1 MPMNQFLINIFV
13 LIIGYLLG
21 SLSPSY
27 VFGKFKKIDI
37 REVGSRNAGTMNVW
51 HSLGIWPA
59 VLTAIFD
66 LGKGVLAI
74 QISQKIGAD
83 FVFIQLSGLSTVLG
97 HIFPFYLGFRGGQGV
112 ACATGIMFYYLSKYL
127 SLDLRLLYIFGFL
140 AIIAIIFTYITRRGA
155 IIGNIILPLLG
166 YSIFYLYGGNPYN
179 IYFIIVI
186 FHIIALGMYNII
198 IQKQIQIQ
206 DQSFR
211 THWWRVALRPVAVVF
226 VIFYHFY
233 SQTTTVVLIGSV
245 ALFFIILDLI
255 RFFTGMG
262 RKLMTEKIQFF
273 FKNTERKK
281 FSSMT
286 MFLISACI
294 ITLVFEKQ
302 IALASL
308 TFLIFGDI
316 FSKIFGLGFGRHKI
330 FDKTIE
336 GSLAYGGGALICGFI
351 LYTALG
357 IPLLLLL
364 TGAMAAAVA
373 EALPL
378 GLDDNF
384 TVGLIS
390 GAVMT
395 SVRLFG

>member
-1 MPMNQFLINIFV
+1 MNQFLINIFV

-51 HSLGIWPA
+51 HSMGILPA
-59 VLTAIFD
+59 VPTAVFD
-66 LGKGVLAI
+66 LGKGVLALL
-74 QISQKIGAD
+74 ISREIGAD
-83 FVFIQLSGLSTVLG
+83 FIFSQISGRCAVAG
-97 HIFPFYLGFRGGQGV
+97 HIFPFYLRFRGGQGV
-112 ACATGIMFYYLSKYL
+112 ACAVGLMFYYFSRYL
-127 SLDLRLLYIFGFL
+127 LIDFRLLFVFGFL
-140 AIIAIIFTYITRRGA
+140 AIIVLIFTYITKRGG
-155 IIGNIILPLLG
+155 IVGNIVLPLLG
-166 YSIFYLYGGNPYN
+166 YSVFYLYPHNPYN
-179 IYFIIVI
+179 IYFTLIIL
-186 FHIIALGMYNII
+186 HIIFIGIYNISE
-198 IQKQIQIQ
+198 QKQIQIQ

-226 VIFYHFY
+226 VIFYHFH
-233 SQTTTVVLIGSV
+233 SQTATVILIGSV

-281 FSSMT
+281 ISSMT
-286 MFLISACI
+286 MFLISSCI
-294 ITLVFEKQ
+294 ITLVFEKE

-330 FDKTIE
+330 FDKTVE
-336 GSLAYGGGALICGFI
+336 GSLAYLGGALICGYI
-351 LYTALG
+351 LYTVLG
-357 IPLLLLL
+357 IPPLLLL
-364 TGAMAAAVA
+364 TGAIAAAVA

-395 SVRLFG
+395 SVQLFG